1 MQTNV
6 NEVWGG
12 GMKVNSLQDLGK
24 LVAAQPTVQTKLEL
38 EEAKPTR
45 TAAGR
50 LTGDAWREQHDKI
63 KRAVDFSFKN
73 ADVPL
78 QKVADMFGIA
88 MDTLY
93 GGRYTAKLKM
103 KKKMAKARAAKQA
116 KVTNVTETK
125 KWVQAALM
133 TSVDKL
139 TNMTK
144 KQQSDL
150 VYEVTKGRVDN
161 VNHPA
166 HYKTGG
172 IETIDFIEAKQL
184 TYNLGNVV
192 KYITRAGIK
201 DEAKHVE
208 DLEKAAWYLNRE
220 IQNLKK

>member
-24 LVAAQPTVQTKLEL
+24 LVTAQPTVQTKLEL

-116 KVTNVTETK
+116 KVTNVTEKSWKHSGITTSKDTVTK
-125 KWVQAALM
+125 R
-133 TSVDKL
+133 TEE
-139 TNMTK
+139 
-144 KQQSDL
+144 QQSDL
-150 VYEVTKGRVDN
+150 VYEVTRGR
-161 VNHPA
+161 
-166 HYKTGG
+166 G
-172 IETIDFIEAKQL
+172 IPRQEQATPLTID
-184 TYNLGNVV
+184 
-192 KYITRAGIK
+192 YITRMNFSYSIGRA
-201 DEAKHVE
+201 VE
-208 DLEKAAWYLNRE
+208 CLSTGDVRGAMAYLERELN
-220 IQNLKK
+220 K